1 MRRPALSF
9 YYRDGKTPLP
19 MHPSYILPIF
29 DRDAPDY
36 PVIWLVKCRSRVPWG
51 ERVQLN

>member
-19 MHPSYILPIF
+19 MHRSYILQIL
-29 DRDAPDY
+29 DQDVPDY
-36 PVIWLVKCRSRVPWG
+36 PVIWLVKGRSRVPWD
-51 ERVQLN
+51 ERV